1 MGTPELNIGWKQ
13 PPRTRHDPLPA
24 AITQAAS
31 QQTFHVIG
39 ALVDRGRSPQAF
51 RAYAYFRWVDDWI
64 DETLRT
70 RADRLAFVARQRAIV
85 SAAYAGQPLPEPTV
99 EEQMAVDLIAADC
112 DGHGGLRLY
121 FEHLL
126 AVMAFDAER
135 RGRLI
140 SARELD
146 EYTDHLAIGVTEA
159 LHYFI
164 GHDDPSPPIETRYL
178 AVTGAHITHMLRDTC
193 EDVAAGYFNVP
204 YEFLAAQGIGPGDVH
219 ADAYRDWVESRV
231 RLARACFAAGR
242 GYLAQV
248 RNGRCRL
255 AGYSYCEQF
264 ERVLDGLE
272 ASAYR
277 LRFDKQD
284 ERI

>member
-1 MGTPELNIGWKQ
+1 MGTSELKIGWKQ
-13 PPRTRHDPLPA
+13 PPRPRTDALPA

-31 QQTFHVIG
+31 QQTFRVIG
-39 ALVDRGRSPQAF
+39 ALVDRGRSQQAF
-51 RAYAYFRWVDDWI
+51 RAYAYFRWVDDWL
-64 DETLRT
+64 DGTLR
-70 RADRLAFVARQRAIV
+70 RRSDRLAFVARQRAIV
-85 SAAYAGQPLPEPTV
+85 AAAYAGEPLPDPAV
-99 EEQMAVDLIAADC
+99 EEQMAVDLIAADR

-140 SARELD
+140 SAPELD
-146 EYTDHLAIGVTEA
+146 EYTHHLAVGVTEA

-164 GHDDPSPPIETRYL
+164 GHDDPTPQVETRYL

-204 YEFLAAQGIGPGDVH
+204 YEFLAAQGIGPGDVQTG
-219 ADAYRDWVESRV
+219 AYRDWVESRV
-231 RLARACFAAGR
+231 RLARECFTAGR
-242 GYLAQV
+242 DYLTQV
-248 RNGRCRL
+248 QNSRCRL
-255 AGYSYCEQF
+255 AGHSYCEQF

-272 ASAYR
+272 ASACW
-277 LRFDKQD
+277 LRFDEQN

>member
-1 MGTPELNIGWKQ
+1 MGTRELTLGCKQ
-13 PPRTRHDPLPA
+13 LPRLQHDTLPA
-24 AITQAAS
+24 IITQAAS
-31 QQTFHVIG
+31 QRTFQVIS
-39 ALVDRGRSPQAF
+39 ALVDRGRSQQAF
-51 RAYAYFRWVDDWI
+51 RAYAYFRWVDDWL
-64 DETLRT
+64 DGTLRS
-70 RADRLAFVARQRAIV
+70 RAERLAFVARQRALV
-85 SAAYAGQPLPEPTV
+85 AAAYAGEPLPERTV
-99 EEQMAVDLIAADC
+99 EEQMAIDLIAADR
-112 DGHGGLRLY
+112 DGHTGLRLY
-121 FEHLL
+121 IEHLL

-140 SARELD
+140 SAQELD
-146 EYTDHLAIGVTEA
+146 EYTRHLAVGVTEA

-164 GHDDPSPPIETRYL
+164 GHDDPAPPVETRYFS
-178 AVTGAHITHMLRDTC
+178 VTGAHITHMLRDTC

-219 ADAYRDWVESRV
+219 TDAYRAWIERRV
-231 RLARACFAAGR
+231 RLARECFAAGR
-242 GYLAQV
+242 NALARV

-264 ERVLDGLE
+264 ERVLDDLE

-277 LRFDKQD
+277 LRFDGLS